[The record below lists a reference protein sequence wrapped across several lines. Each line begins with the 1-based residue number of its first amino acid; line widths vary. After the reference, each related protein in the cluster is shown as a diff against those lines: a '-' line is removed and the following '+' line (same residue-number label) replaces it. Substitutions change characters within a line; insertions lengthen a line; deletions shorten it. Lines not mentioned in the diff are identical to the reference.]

1 MALTMPLFAG
11 VVTFKPGDFAGQGTS
26 SSGSAVS
33 TTKNGVTVACDKAY
47 GASTALR
54 CYRNSVLTISSE
66 SRISTID
73 FSFEAANYNGGL
85 DASVTID
92 GLTWSQTLT
101 AQGRFTE
108 IKVTIAA
115 DVEEEN
121 VDTISVT
128 EALARLKEGEKGE
141 CYIKGKVS
149 QILSSG
155 VETYGNISYWLRDID
170 NPSDSIQAYRMKG
183 ADNKPY
189 TSVMDIEFAVDDEIL
204 IYALSLEIYHSS
216 TTNTDTPEATNGYY
230 VRSISGKPIQKL
242 VDWKDGNATRS
253 LDSWKLLIAKFD
265 DGVAVNFIRME
276 FISDKDN
283 SIAGHHYLERGSCSF
298 ISFNGSDQ
306 AITSGFVQLTFKEEV
321 KYDLFTTYVYTTQ
334 VYAITADKVYT
345 IAGDIEF
352 YAQDENENEIDLD
365 GDRPFVPTEGQEI
378 TCEQARS
385 YALSLPSG
393 ATSDI
398 TVTVHGFVTDLFSNG
413 ITFWMADQQGT
424 EKVIQAYSSV
434 LPVGVVLQNGTEVKV
449 KGKVTNYNGTPEI
462 SKGNIEIIE
471 SGIEIVPV
479 EVTVAEAIAA
489 CQALA
494 RNATSTE
501 TYAITGFIASI
512 ERDYSEQYGN
522 ISFWMSDVAGED
534 VQDFRAYN
542 VKCDAELAAKLF
554 PGTKVIVTDKLRHY
568 YQDAK
573 PANDDQPEKPERTI
587 YETIGGGYVEL
598 ASSSNT
604 TPSDAVLAKYYEHGQ
619 VCVCIYVPAEIAC
632 YDIVLTGSFNGW
644 SDNVAKCAKFKAVDG
659 YDGWYVTAFIPE
671 AEPDATKGIQAK
683 PIILDFDGNFN
694 WSYQVGAVTIIRGG
708 VQVVDGYVGEIDLIN
723 YGTDA
728 PNVYTVDAWKQN
740 PCLYTFTISCNEK
753 YGKVYG
759 TNGIYELG
767 TELTISAEA
776 YYGYHFVKWSDGNTD
791 NPRTIILKQDM
802 NLTAI
807 FAPNTYTFNVSC
819 DEKYGKVVA
828 DNGEYDYLTE
838 LSISAKANYGYHFA
852 KWSDGNT
859 SNPRTISLTK
869 NMDLTAI
876 FAPNIYTISDNSNQA
891 QGYIAGAGRHEYLTE
906 VTLVATPKY
915 GYHFTQ
921 WSDGKKEGSRKVTVT
936 QDSTFTA
943 LFAPNKY
950 TFSASC
956 DEKYGK
962 VVADNG
968 EYDYLSQLTITAN
981 ANYGYHFVKWSDGN
995 TSNPRVIT
1003 LTKDTVL
1010 TASFAPDTYTISDNS
1025 DKSQGYIANAG
1036 AHTYLSEVLLEATP
1050 NYGYHFVKW
1059 SDGKTNNPRTIIV
1072 TQDITL
1078 AAEFDIAKYG
1088 TCGDDNA
1095 LTWTFDDKNVLT
1107 ISGNGALNSNYTFGL
1122 EAPESMQ
1129 KVVIESGV
1137 SSVGNGA
1144 FKNKTTL
1151 NEIAISHGVNTIKA
1165 EAFAGC
1171 SEVTALTLGANLQSI
1186 GANAFNGCKRIDE
1199 ITVYAE
1205 RVIDITETTFAN
1217 IGNKKYVYVYVPE
1230 ASLRKYQRDDYW
1242 SEFDLRVIGATTT
1255 TVAEDEV
1262 NVEPTTN
1269 TADVT
1274 WPAVDNA
1281 ATYELTIKDKNGN
1294 VICTLIFN
1302 AQGQL
1307 TSIAFAAPGRSQY
1320 VAQVAGFTFTV
1331 TGLDSGSSYNFTME
1345 AKDSQGEVLDK
1356 KEGSFTTAESGI
1368 ATAIDN
1374 ASIEL
1379 MPVKVIRDNQ
1389 LFILRDGITYTVQG
1403 QVVR

>member
-1 MALTMPLFAG
+1 MKKFYAIFAAALM
-11 VVTFKPGDFAGQGTS
+11 S
-26 SSGSAVS
+26 
-33 TTKNGVTVACDKAY
+33 
-47 GASTALR
+47 
-54 CYRNSVLTISSE
+54 
-66 SRISTID
+66 
-73 FSFEAANYNGGL
+73 
-85 DASVTID
+85 
-92 GLTWSQTLT
+92 
-101 AQGRFTE
+101 
-108 IKVTIAA
+108 
-115 DVEEEN
+115 
-121 VDTISVT
+121 ISV
-128 EALARLKEGEKGE
+128 
-141 CYIKGKVS
+141 
-149 QILSSG
+149 
-155 VETYGNISYWLRDID
+155 
-170 NPSDSIQAYRMKG
+170 
-183 ADNKPY
+183 
-189 TSVMDIEFAVDDEIL
+189 FA
-204 IYALSLEIYHSS
+204 S
-216 TTNTDTPEATNGYY
+216 
-230 VRSISGKPIQKL
+230 
-242 VDWKDGNATRS
+242 KD
-253 LDSWKLLIAKFD
+253 
-265 DGVAVNFIRME
+265 
-276 FISDKDN
+276 
-283 SIAGHHYLERGSCSF
+283 
-298 ISFNGSDQ
+298 
-306 AITSGFVQLTFKEEV
+306 
-321 KYDLFTTYVYTTQ
+321 
-334 VYAITADKVYT
+334 
-345 IAGDIEF
+345 
-352 YAQDENENEIDLD
+352 
-365 GDRPFVPTEGQEI
+365 
-378 TCEQARS
+378 
-385 YALSLPSG
+385 
-393 ATSDI
+393 
-398 TVTVHGFVTDLFSNG
+398 
-413 ITFWMADQQGT
+413 
-424 EKVIQAYSSV
+424 VI
-434 LPVGVVLQNGTEVKV
+434 
-449 KGKVTNYNGTPEI
+449 
-462 SKGNIEIIE
+462 
-471 SGIEIVPV
+471 
-479 EVTVAEAIAA
+479 
-489 CQALA
+489 
-494 RNATSTE
+494 
-501 TYAITGFIASI
+501 
-512 ERDYSEQYGN
+512 
-522 ISFWMSDVAGED
+522 
-534 VQDFRAYN
+534 
-542 VKCDAELAAKLF
+542 
-554 PGTKVIVTDKLRHY
+554 
-568 YQDAK
+568 
-573 PANDDQPEKPERTI
+573 
-587 YETIGGGYVEL
+587 
-598 ASSSNT
+598 
-604 TPSDAVLAKYYEHGQ
+604 PSDAVLADYYDAGQ
-619 VCVCIYVPAEIAC
+619 VCVCIFVPADMAC
-632 YDIVLTGSFNGW
+632 YDVVLTGSFNRW
-644 SDNVAKCAKFKAVDG
+644 MTTNEDCIPFEAVEG
-659 YDGWYVTAFIPE
+659 YDGWYVAAYEPE
-671 AEPDATKGIQAK
+671 AEPDAAKGFQAK
-683 PIILDFDGNFN
+683 PIMKDGDGRIT
-694 WSYQVGAVTIIRGG
+694 WAYQVGAVTLIRGG
-708 VQVVDGYVGEIDLIN
+708 VQAVAGYEGEIDLIN

-728 PNVYTVDAWKQN
+728 PNVYIIDAWKMN
-740 PCLYTFTISCNEK
+740 PCTAVYHNYNVVVLNSTGCDNRAIPFIIGEFNHWNGFQQMQFDAAKSKELGKRYFYYNFKAAEGSEYYIVSGLLGEDGQTIEGKPTWEDKAYLQVYNEEEDEWIRLAGTGSVGNLKLGTEANIEFDFSDAEKYRWARCVQEDAEYTVLWINLPAANCPERVEIIGTFDSWEGTELEHLDNGWWFVELEAKASQYFKIRSAGLWPEEGGSEIELYDSENDAWKTIGDGQFKFGKYWSDDKWKGVDCKWIAFDLSETARWTGISDYRHNFNISCNEK

-759 TNGIYELG
+759 TNGTYVNG
-767 TELTISAEA
+767 TKLSVSAEA
-776 YYGYHFVKWSDGNTD
+776 NYGYHFVKWSDGNTD
-791 NPRTIILKQDM
+791 NPRTIILYKDM

-807 FAPNTYTFNVSC
+807 FAPNTYTFSVSC

-869 NMDLTAI
+869 NMNLTAI

-921 WSDGKKEGSRKVTVT
+921 WSDGITEGSRKVTVT

-950 TFSASC
+950 TFSTSC

-968 EYDYLSQLTITAN
+968 EYDYLTQLTITAN

-1003 LTKDTVL
+1003 LTKDTEL
-1010 TASFAPDTYTISDNS
+1010 TANFAPNTYTISDDS
-1025 DKSQGYIANAG
+1025 DKSHGYIANAG

-1059 SDGKTNNPRTIIV
+1059 SDGKTNNPRTVIV
-1072 TQDITL
+1072 TQDISL

-1095 LTWTFDDKNVLT
+1095 LTWTFDDKDVLT

-1255 TVAEDEV
+1255 TVADDEV

-1294 VICTLIFN
+1294 VICTLVFN

-1320 VAQVAGFTFTV
+1320 AAQVAGFTFTV
-1331 TGLDSGSSYNFTME
+1331 TGLDSGSSYSFTME
-1345 AKDSQGEVLDK
+1345 AKDSQGAVLDT

-1368 ATAIDN
+1368 ATSIDN
-1374 ASIEL
+1374 ESVDTKPI
-1379 MPVKVIRDNQ
+1379 KVIRDNQ
-1389 LFILRDGITYTVQG
+1389 LFILRSDKTYTVQG
-1403 QVVR
+1403 QEVK